1 MNINSKKKLLY
12 IVLFSCLAILS
23 PVAYGMLFVESNSVH
38 VDVQYEVDLTYS
50 VVDSEVTLNAA
61 VSNNGSPVGAGYA
74 VDFYYSVDGSEW
86 TYFDTQITG
95 DLGLVQSTYILA
107 TNGGYDFQAIVT
119 IPWTR

>member
-1 MNINSKKKLLY
+1 
-12 IVLFSCLAILS
+12 
-23 PVAYGMLFVESNSVH
+23 MLFIASNSVH
-38 VDVQYEVDLTYS
+38 VDVQYEVDLTHS

-61 VSNNGSPVGAGYA
+61 VSNNGNPVGAGYA

-95 DLGLVQSTYILA
+95 DLGLVQSTYVLT

-119 IPWTR
+119 IP

>member
-1 MNINSKKKLLY
+1 VNINSKKTLLC

-50 VVDSEVTLNAA
+50 VEDSEVTLNAA
-61 VSNNGSPVGAGYA
+61 VYNNGSPVGAGYA

-95 DLGLVQSTYILA
+95 DLGLVQSTYILT

-119 IPWTR
+119 IP

>member
-1 MNINSKKKLLY
+1 VSINSKKALLC
-12 IVLFSCLAILS
+12 IAIFSCLAVSLS
-23 PVAYGMLFVESNSVH
+23 AVTYGMLFIASNSVH
-38 VDVQYEVDLTYS
+38 VDVQYGVDLTYL

-61 VSNNGSPVGAGYA
+61 VSNNGDPVGAGYA

-95 DLGLVQSTYILA
+95 ALGLVQSTYVLT

-119 IPWTR
+119 IP